1 MALPDEYE
9 RAALGEYSED
19 EEASD
24 GESDQHDGNG
34 VSSFE
39 PTRSKQD
46 PDTDITFR
54 ENSVFSNNRF
64 SVSCKVIYQFSV
76 FAGGRK

>member
-1 MALPDEYE
+1 MNI
-9 RAALGEYSED
+9 ALGEYSED

-46 PDTDITFR
+46 PDIDINKQVTEDR
-54 ENSVFSNNRF
+54 DGRCYRN
-64 SVSCKVIYQFSV
+64 SCKTCF
-76 FAGGRK
+76 

>member
-1 MALPDEYE
+1 MTLPDEYE
-9 RAALGEYSED
+9 RAALGKYSED
-19 EEASD
+19 EEVSD

-46 PDTDITFR
+46 PDIG
-54 ENSVFSNNRF
+54 
-64 SVSCKVIYQFSV
+64 
-76 FAGGRK
+76 GGRRG